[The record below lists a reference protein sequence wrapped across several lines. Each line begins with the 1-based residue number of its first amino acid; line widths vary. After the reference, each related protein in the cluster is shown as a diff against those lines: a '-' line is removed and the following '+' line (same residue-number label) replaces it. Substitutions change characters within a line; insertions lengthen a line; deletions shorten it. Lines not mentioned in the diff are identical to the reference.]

1 MTEAKGIALGQSE
14 KPEARDS
21 REDTG
26 QQNSVSL
33 RIVGMS
39 CASCVRR
46 VETAL
51 LNVEGVQEA
60 SVNLSTERALV
71 TTAGNVDTGRL
82 IEAVESVGFEAELV
96 EQQQVSLGIQ
106 GMSCASCVR
115 RVENALAEVPGVVG
129 ASVNL
134 ASEKAQVTFTGDAGT
149 IEDLKKVVEN
159 SGYQVTQVSTERESV
174 EDRERAAR
182 DREMKR
188 LYRDVIS
195 GAAVTTVVLI
205 GSIPHMIPPWSEW
218 VPAALSNVYLLL
230 VLATYVQ
237 FISGWRFYQGSYAAL
252 RHGTA
257 DMNVLVAMG
266 TTSAWLYS
274 AGMTLFPGFLTD
286 LGFPYQ
292 LYYDVA
298 TVITTLILVGRLM
311 EARAKGRASEAIRRL
326 MGMQARTARIK
337 REEREMEIPV
347 EEVQVGDLVQVRPG
361 ERIPVD
367 GEVTSGTSSIDE
379 SMLTGESL
387 PVSKQPGDEV
397 IGGTVNKMGGLEF
410 RATKVGRDTALA
422 RIIQLVEEAQGSK
435 APIQRLVDVIAAY
448 FVPSVVSV
456 AVLSFI
462 VWFFY
467 GPEPQ
472 LTFALTTFI
481 AVLIIACPCALGLA
495 TPTAIMVGTGKGA
508 ESGILIKSAET
519 LQLTHRLQSVVL
531 DKTGTLTRGEPEV
544 TDILTAEGGEE
555 NELLRLVA
563 SVEKGSEHPLGEAV
577 VRKASQAELE
587 LTEPEAFQ
595 AVPGHGVRADIED
608 CQLLAG
614 NLRLMQDNGVDTSQ
628 WRDRAGE
635 LAGEGK
641 TPMYVALNGRIAGL
655 IAVADPLKDTSLEAV
670 QAMQRMGLEVAMVT
684 GDNRS
689 TAEAVGRQLG
699 IDRVF
704 SEVLPEDKA
713 NYVAHLQQEGKKVAM
728 VGDGINDAPALAQA
742 DVGIA
747 IGTGTDVAMET
758 SDITLMRGDLRTVPM
773 AIGLSRATTR
783 TIWQNLFWAFFYNVA
798 LIPVAAGVLYPIY
811 GLLLNPML
819 AGAAMAVSS
828 VSVVTNSLRLRGFKP
843 AGATA
848 SL

>member
-641 TPMYVALNGRIAGL
+641 TPMYVALNGRVAGL